1 MADPI
6 HLDRSSII
14 RSLPQ
19 GEPFVFVD
27 SAHILGTRASGTYH
41 ITGEECFSLGHFPSR
56 PIFPASILVEA
67 LGQLAIVHMLCSP
80 QGHAI
85 DTGSIY
91 FIKSEEVR
99 CARKCIPGD
108 RLDMEVQQV
117 RIREPLIVFS
127 GSIKVSGETALKV
140 SSFTLSFMNK
150 TVES

>member
-6 HLDRSSII
+6 HLDRSFII

-27 SAHILGTRASGTYH
+27 SAQIVGARTSGTYQ
-41 ITGEECFSLGHFPSR
+41 ITGEECFSPGHFPSR

-99 CARKCIPGD
+99 CMRKCVPGD

-117 RIREPLIVFS
+117 RVREPLIVFS

-150 TVES
+150 AVES

>member
-1 MADPI
+1 MADSI
-6 HLDRSSII
+6 YLDRSSID

-19 GEPFVFVD
+19 SDPFVFVD
-27 SAHILGTRASGTYH
+27 SAEIVGSRISGTYQ
-41 ITGEECFSLGHFPSR
+41 ITGEECFSPGHFPSR

-67 LGQLAIVHMLCSP
+67 LGQLAIVYMLCSP
-80 QGHAI
+80 QGHTI
-85 DTGSIY
+85 DPGSIY

-99 CARKCIPGD
+99 CARKCVPGD

-117 RIREPLIVFS
+117 RVREPLIVFS

-150 TVES
+150 TVD

>member
-1 MADPI
+1 MADSI
-6 HLDRSSII
+6 HLDRSSID

-19 GEPFVFVD
+19 GDPFVFVD
-27 SAHILGTRASGTYH
+27 SAEIVGSRISGTYQ
-41 ITGEECFSLGHFPSR
+41 ITGEECFSPGHFPSR

-85 DTGSIY
+85 DPGSIY

-99 CARKCIPGD
+99 CMRKCVPGD

-117 RIREPLIVFS
+117 RVREPLIVFS
-127 GSIKVSGETALKV
+127 GSIKVGGETALKV

-150 TVES
+150 TVD

>member
-6 HLDRSSII
+6 HLDRSSVI

-27 SAHILGTRASGTYH
+27 SAHLVGTRASGTYH
-41 ITGEECFSLGHFPSR
+41 ITGDECFNPGHFPSR

-67 LGQLAIVHMLCSP
+67 LGQLAIVYMLCSP
-80 QGHAI
+80 QGHTI
-85 DTGSIY
+85 DPGSIY

-99 CARKCIPGD
+99 CARKCVPED

-117 RIREPLIVFS
+117 RVREPLIVFS

-150 TVES
+150 TVVS

>member
-1 MADPI
+1 VADSI
-6 HLDRSSII
+6 HLDRSSID

-19 GEPFVFVD
+19 GDPFVFVD
-27 SAHILGTRASGTYH
+27 SAEIVGERISGTYQ
-41 ITGEECFSLGHFPSR
+41 ITGEECFSPGHFPAR

-85 DTGSIY
+85 DPDSIY

-99 CARKCIPGD
+99 CMRKCVPGD

-117 RIREPLIVFS
+117 RVREPLIVFS
-127 GSIKVSGETALKV
+127 GSIKVGGETALKV

-150 TVES
+150 TVD